1 MAGVSTRHAAA
12 QSGSSSW
19 FSEHHGSRAASRGS
33 VRPASIGTFIGLRPC
48 CLLPPGPLLG
58 SPASQPGG

>member
-19 FSEHHGSRAASRGS
+19 FSEHHGSRAASRS
-33 VRPASIGTFIGLRPC
+33 IRPASIGTFIGLRPC